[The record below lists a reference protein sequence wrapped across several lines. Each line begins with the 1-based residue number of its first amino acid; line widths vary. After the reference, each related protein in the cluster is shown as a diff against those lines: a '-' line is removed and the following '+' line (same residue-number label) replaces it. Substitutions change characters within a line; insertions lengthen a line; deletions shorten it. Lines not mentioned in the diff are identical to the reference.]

1 MVSVTRIFSSR
12 GVLSSGKFESIG
24 VYTDIDARRLW
35 RLYGGCDGFGRPLMG
50 DNRYTLRR
58 SNPYRTMRNRAVP
71 VRTPGNKLVAQYLTK
86 RVKGMRCAATGK
98 RLAGIPRLSTH
109 KLGRLSKNKRTVAR
123 AYGGVFCGAVV
134 KERIINA
141 FMEEEARAVAEKQAQ
156 AEKNQARKGRK

>member
-1 MVSVTRIFSSR
+1 
-12 GVLSSGKFESIG
+12 
-24 VYTDIDARRLW
+24 
-35 RLYGGCDGFGRPLMG
+35 MG

-71 VRTPGNKLVAQYLTK
+71 VRTPGNNLVAQYLTK

-123 AYGGVFCGAVV
+123 AYGGVLCGAVV
-134 KERIINA
+134 KERIITA
-141 FMEEEARAVAEKQAQ
+141 FMDEEARAVAEKQAQ
-156 AEKNQARKGRK
+156 AEKSQTRRGKK

>member
-1 MVSVTRIFSSR
+1 MV
-12 GVLSSGKFESIG
+12 GLS
-24 VYTDIDARRLW
+24 
-35 RLYGGCDGFGRPLMG
+35 MG

-156 AEKNQARKGRK
+156 AEKSQARKGRK